1 MREKLLLQKSFENE
15 KVIHIASSVALDK
28 NGNVIGFILAKAW
41 QEKINVNMNKERQ
54 DLGPPCRFR
63 FSRPRYWNSFI
74 YKAKV

>member
-41 QEKINVNMNKERQ
+41 
-54 DLGPPCRFR
+54 
-63 FSRPRYWNSFI
+63 
-74 YKAKV
+74 